1 MRGDGMFCFRAFVL
15 TPDLSDF
22 GKVYNNTTI
31 VSRLTDIHLPD
42 MKKIIF
48 LISFA
53 LLSLAVFPADAET
66 FIVKNGKASGRIL
79 AADAKAE
86 QDAAL
91 LLQDFVGRL
100 TGAGIQILPL
110 DTKPRKG
117 DVLIIGQ
124 QSGSGLSDDAFS
136 ISSEDG
142 IVTIVSGGG
151 NGSSYAVVTL
161 LEDYFGVR
169 YYAAD
174 ALYYDRT
181 DVLSLPDDL
190 SVTQTPTFRY
200 RQTQSYS
207 MALDPLYKTWFRLE
221 QPDEV
226 FAGNLWVHTF
236 NRILPASVYGKEHPQ
251 WYSFIGGERRPG
263 KASQWCLTNPEVLEA
278 ACRQID
284 SIFRA
289 NPGMKMISVSQND
302 GNNTYCQCPECMAV
316 IRREGSVSG
325 LYIEFLNKIA
335 ERFPDKEFST
345 LAYLFTM
352 DPPEHARPLPNVN
365 IMLCDIDC
373 DREVPLTDNVSGQ
386 HFMKALEGW
395 SRISDN
401 IFMWDYGIN
410 FDNMVAPF
418 PNFHIIQP
426 NMQIFRDHNVTM
438 HFSQIASTLG
448 TDFSEMRSYLAAK
461 LMWNVDYDLDSLMT
475 SFMDGYYGPAGKY
488 LYQYEKMRE
497 GALLGSGQRLWIYDS
512 PVSHKDGMLD
522 EACRKQ
528 YNILFDKAEAA
539 VADQPEYLKRV
550 RMARLPLQY
559 SELEIARAE
568 GCKDPAAITR
578 ALDLF
583 EERTAMFGI
592 PTLNERNNTPGEY
605 CRLYRERY
613 LPGERLNKAL
623 GAKVG
628 YLVEP
633 TAERYRKIGETALT
647 DGIYGGST
655 FVESWVGWEGCD
667 AGLVLDLGEETEISY
682 IGADF
687 LHQLGQWILLPV
699 SFSCWTSKD
708 GSAYDFFGKVQV
720 AEDESPQV
728 KFEKIGC
735 SVDGHV
741 PARYVKICI
750 EGTKV
755 CPSWH
760 YGVGQPSWFF
770 IDEVEIY

>member
-1 MRGDGMFCFRAFVL
+1 
-15 TPDLSDF
+15 
-22 GKVYNNTTI
+22 
-31 VSRLTDIHLPD
+31 
-42 MKKIIF
+42 MKKIIS
-48 LISFA
+48 IAVSA
-53 LLSLAVFPADAET
+53 LLLLVSMQAGAET
-66 FIVKNGKASGRIL
+66 FIVKDGKAAGRII
-79 AADAKAE
+79 AAETGPE

-91 LLQDFVGRL
+91 LLKDFVERL
-100 TGAGIQILPL
+100 TGAQIRIVPP
-110 DTKPRKG
+110 DSRPKKG
-117 DVLIIGQ
+117 DVLFLGHKTE
-124 QSGSGLSDDAFS
+124 SGLSEDAFC
-136 ISSEDG
+136 ISTEGG

-174 ALYYDRT
+174 AMYYDRT
-181 DVLSLPDDL
+181 DCLSLPDGL

-207 MALDPLYKTWFRLE
+207 LALDPLYKIWFRLE

-236 NRILPASVYGKEHPQ
+236 NRILPASVYGKSHPD

-278 ACRQID
+278 ASRQID

-302 GNNTYCQCPECMAV
+302 GNNTYCQCPECMKV
-316 IRREGSVSG
+316 IEREGAVSG

-335 ERFPDKEFST
+335 SRFPDKEFST

-352 DPPEHARPLPNVN
+352 NPPEHVKPLPNVN

-373 DREVPLTDNVSGQ
+373 DREVPLTGNASGQ
-386 HFMKALEGW
+386 YFLKALEGW
-395 SRISDN
+395 SEISDN
-401 IFMWDYGIN
+401 IFVWDYGIN

-418 PNFHIIQP
+418 PNFHVIQP
-426 NMQIFRDHNVTM
+426 NIQIFRDHHVTM
-438 HFSQIASTLG
+438 HFSQIAATLG

-461 LMWNVDYDLDSLMT
+461 LMWNADADLDSLMT
-475 SFMDGYYGPAGKY
+475 GFMDGYYGPAGKY

-512 PVSHKDGMLD
+512 PVSHKDGMLNA
-522 EACRKQ
+522 ACRRQ

-550 RMARLPLQY
+550 WMARLPLQY

-568 GCKDPAAITR
+568 GCKDPASITE

-592 PTLNERNNTPGEY
+592 PTLNERNNTPAEY

-613 LPGERLNKAL
+613 LPGDRSDKAL
-623 GAKVG
+623 GAEVR
-628 YLVEP
+628 YIVEP
-633 TAERYRKIGETALT
+633 TAARYRKVGEKGLT

-667 AGLVLDLGEETEISY
+667 AEFIVDLGEAKDISY

-699 SFSCWTSKD
+699 SFSCWTSGD
-708 GSAYDFFGKVQV
+708 GDGYDFFGKTQV
-720 AEDESPQV
+720 AEDDSPQV

-735 SVDGHV
+735 TSASPVT
-741 PARYVKICI
+741 ARYIKIYI

-760 YGVGQPSWFF
+760 YGVGQPSWLFL
-770 IDEVEIY
+770 DEVEVY

>member
-1 MRGDGMFCFRAFVL
+1 
-15 TPDLSDF
+15 
-22 GKVYNNTTI
+22 
-31 VSRLTDIHLPD
+31 
-42 MKKIIF
+42 MKKIV
-48 LISFA
+48 LIVTLA
-53 LLSLAVFPADAET
+53 LFCLASYQASAGT
-66 FIVKNGKASGRIL
+66 FIVRNGKASGRIL
-79 AADAKAE
+79 AAGTQAE
-86 QDAAL
+86 QDAAF
-91 LLQDFVGRL
+91 LLQDFVKRL
-100 TGAGIQILPL
+100 TGAEAEVLPL
-110 DTKPRKG
+110 DSKAKKG
-117 DVLIIGQ
+117 DVVILGVVPE
-124 QSGSGLSDDAFS
+124 SGLTEDAFS
-136 ISSEDG
+136 VNVTDG
-142 IVTIVSGGG
+142 RTEIVSGGG

-161 LEDYFGVR
+161 LENWFGVR

-174 ALYYDRT
+174 ALYYDT
-181 DVLSLPDDL
+181 TESLSLPDGL
-190 SVTQTPTFRY
+190 SFSETPTFRY

-207 MALDPLYKTWFRLE
+207 LALDPLYKVWFRLE
-221 QPDEV
+221 QPNEA

-236 NRILPASVYGKEHPQ
+236 NRILPASVYGKEHPD
-251 WYSFIGGERRPG
+251 WYSFIGGEHRPG

-278 ACRQID
+278 ACVQID
-284 SIFRA
+284 SIFKA
-289 NPGMKMISVSQND
+289 NPGMNLISVSQND
-302 GNNTYCQCPECMAV
+302 GNNTYCQCPDCMEV
-316 IRREGSVSG
+316 IEREGAVSG

-335 ERFPDKEFST
+335 ARFPDKEFST

-352 DPPEHARPLPNVN
+352 NPPKHVKPLPNVN

-373 DREVPLTDNVSGQ
+373 DREVPLTDNASGQ
-386 HFMKALEGW
+386 YFMKALEGW
-395 SRISDN
+395 SKISDN
-401 IFMWDYGIN
+401 IYMWDYGIN

-426 NMQIFRDHNVTM
+426 NMQIFRDHHVTM

-461 LMWNVDYDLDSLMT
+461 LMWDVDADLDSLMT
-475 SFMDGYYGPAGKY
+475 TFLDGYYGPAGKY

-497 GALLGSGQRLWIYDS
+497 GALLASGQRLWIYDS
-512 PVSHKDGMLD
+512 PVSHKDGMLNA
-522 EACRKQ
+522 ACCKQ

-539 VADQPEYLKRV
+539 VADYPEFLKRV
-550 RMARLPLQY
+550 RIARLPLQY

-568 GCKDPAAITR
+568 GCKNPSAISK

-592 PTLNERNNTPGEY
+592 PTLNERNNTPGDY

-613 LPGERLNKAL
+613 LPGERTNKAL
-623 GAKVG
+623 GAKVE
-628 YLVEP
+628 YVIEP
-633 TAERYRKIGETALT
+633 TAERYRKVGETGLT

-667 AGLVLDLGEETEISY
+667 GEFIVDLGKDTEMTY

-699 SFSCWTSKD
+699 SVTCWTSSD
-708 GSAYDFFGKVQV
+708 GEEYTLFGKTQV
-720 AEDESPQV
+720 AEDDSPQV

-735 SVDGHV
+735 KSDTPVT
-741 PARYVKICI
+741 ARYVRIAV
-750 EGTKV
+750 EGTKM